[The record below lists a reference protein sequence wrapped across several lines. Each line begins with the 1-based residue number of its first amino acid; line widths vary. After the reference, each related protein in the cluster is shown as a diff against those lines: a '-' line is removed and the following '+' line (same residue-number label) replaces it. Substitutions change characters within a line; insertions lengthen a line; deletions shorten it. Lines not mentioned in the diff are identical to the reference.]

1 MPSPTLL
8 VVAVLSFALAAAAFV
23 SLNLTLGRLIRPA
36 TPSPEKEQVYECG
49 EEPVGSSFVQFD
61 LRFYVVALLF
71 IVFDVEVAL
80 LFPWAVVFGKAN
92 QIVAADQMVVQR
104 AAADAPPIVVD
115 PRDAIVE
122 ARLTELLGVGSPL
135 ARLDSIPAQPLSLVG
150 PRGSVALAAR
160 DLVWVAVLELLLF
173 FGVLSVGFAYLWKR
187 GDLDWVRAMQRRVRK
202 KARPIPM
209 PAVAAG

>member
-8 VVAVLSFALAAAAFV
+8 VVAVLSFALAAAVFV
-23 SLNLTLGRLIRPA
+23 SVNLTLGRLLRPA
-36 TPSPEKEQVYECG
+36 NPSPEKEEVYECG

-92 QIVAADQMVVQR
+92 QIVAAEQMIAHHPGSLSR
-104 AAADAPPIVVD
+104 AKADD

-122 ARLTELLGVGSPL
+122 ARLTELLGVGSPM
-135 ARLDSIPAQPLSLVG
+135 ARLDKVPADPLSLVG
-150 PRGSVALAAR
+150 PRGAVARAAR
-160 DLVWVAVLELLLF
+160 DLVRVAVLELLLF

-202 KARPIPM
+202 KVRPVLK
-209 PAVAAG
+209 PAVLAG